1 MDFAIPFQGGLKFCL
16 TISFRAT
23 LLLVLS
29 LFLHVTTTCIP
40 TLSSFISSPVY
51 IYTCLL
57 CCIHVVSLIYL
68 TWHFKPNKYN
78 GHSCVSWSPHLKR
91 TVLFCHWAV
100 FLQPSYDQLCNYKT
114 AWMTWTWKSLLSL
127 PSIWLN
133 ILRHTGSLRLT
144 LYVSCPVMV
153 PAFWVLNNFLW
164 VLGFVCLS
172 CLIVC
177 YWPPT
182 L

>member
-1 MDFAIPFQGGLKFCL
+1 MSPPPAYPLP
-16 TISFRAT
+16 A
-23 LLLVLS
+23 
-29 LFLHVTTTCIP
+29 P
-40 TLSSFISSPVY
+40 SSAPLY
-51 IYTCLL
+51 IHTCLL
-57 CCIHVVSLIYL
+57 CCVHVVSPMYL

-78 GHSCVSWSPHLKR
+78 EHSCMSWSPHLKR
-91 TVLFCHWAV
+91 MVFFCHWAV

-114 AWMTWTWKSLLSL
+114 AWMTWIWKSLLSL

-153 PAFWVLNNFLW
+153 PAFWVLNYFLW

-172 CLIVC
+172 CLYVTDRLHCKLGIYLTGSSCESCSGVHTLC
-177 YWPPT
+177 YCVTPIF
-182 L
+182 